1 MPIKLSF
8 RGNGRRN
15 DKLSQMDK
23 IAAIITMLIDNQETS
38 KKTIE
43 KLIALVDSL
52 TLEVI
57 EIKKKMIE

>member
-1 MPIKLSF
+1 M
-8 RGNGRRN
+8 
-15 DKLSQMDK
+15 SQMDK
-23 IAAIITMLIDNQETS
+23 IAAIITMLIANQETS

-43 KLIALVDSL
+43 KLITLVDSL

>member
-1 MPIKLSF
+1 
-8 RGNGRRN
+8 
-15 DKLSQMDK
+15 MDK
-23 IAAIITMLIDNQETS
+23 IAAIITMLIANQETS

-43 KLIALVDSL
+43 KLITLVDSL

>member
-1 MPIKLSF
+1 M
-8 RGNGRRN
+8 
-15 DKLSQMDK
+15 SQMDK